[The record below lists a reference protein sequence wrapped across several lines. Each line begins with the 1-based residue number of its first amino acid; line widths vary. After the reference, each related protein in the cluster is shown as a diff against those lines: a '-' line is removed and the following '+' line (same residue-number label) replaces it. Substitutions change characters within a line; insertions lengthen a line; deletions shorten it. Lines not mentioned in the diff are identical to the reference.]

1 MQISEGDSYLA
12 NIAVYSKFRWLGLGT
27 KLLEVIEE
35 EARAAGSKR
44 MVLDAETDNERAIKV
59 FERFGYNIELK
70 SPILK
75 IGDKSFEFF
84 KMSKD
89 IAI

>member
-1 MQISEGDSYLA
+1 MQISESDSYLA

-27 KLLEVIEE
+27 KLLQAIEE
-35 EARAAGSKR
+35 EARKTGSKR
-44 MVLDAETDNERAIKV
+44 MVLDAETDNTRAIKL
-59 FERFGYNIELK
+59 FERLGYAMEQK

-75 IGDKSFEFF
+75 VRDKNFEFF

-89 IAI
+89 IAV

>member
-1 MQISEGDSYLA
+1 VQISEGNSYLA
-12 NIAVYSKFRWLGLGT
+12 NIAVYWLGFGT

-35 EARAAGSKR
+35 EARKTGSKR
-44 MVLDAETDNERAIKV
+44 LALDAETDNEKAVKLY
-59 FERFGYNIELK
+59 ERLGYSIELK

-89 IAI
+89 MAI